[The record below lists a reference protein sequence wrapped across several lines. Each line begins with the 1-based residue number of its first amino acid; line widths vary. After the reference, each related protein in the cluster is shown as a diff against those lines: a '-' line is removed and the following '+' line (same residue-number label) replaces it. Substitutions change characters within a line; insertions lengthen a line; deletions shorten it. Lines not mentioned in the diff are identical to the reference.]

1 MNSSSR
7 VLSERKTED
16 GTLGKQQDLAGWGE
30 GEKSLIEHWNLS
42 TSRYPDFQTLICI
55 ERKGTQQEANG
66 VKTACT
72 SSRVPT
78 QHLEIITAM
87 KAFRSENECFLSLLK
102 FWQLS
107 SHKACDT

>member
-1 MNSSSR
+1 MEPWGSNKIWR
-7 VLSERKTED
+7 
-16 GTLGKQQDLAGWGE
+16 GWEE

-66 VKTACT
+66 VKIACT

-78 QHLEIITAM
+78 QQHLEIITAM